1 MVLPI
6 YSQIGRQIPQTT
18 TSRLKK
24 KDLLNMAP
32 HPPHKNHCL
41 KHHIANPPALITV
54 VSKTNES
61 FMHNFVPRKVCCK
74 IHSPSPIV
82 HCFSLSSSAATYT
95 LDWPTCHVI
104 ANGPTMVKP
113 IGTKNPQHFLANIVS
128 PMTTLEL
135 NQMFFVAAFNFE
147 TKLLFA
153 LAFFPRFL
161 EALHGQCASIFY
173 ITKYRLGGNITTP
186 TT

>member
-1 MVLPI
+1 
-6 YSQIGRQIPQTT
+6 
-18 TSRLKK
+18 
-24 KDLLNMAP
+24 
-32 HPPHKNHCL
+32 
-41 KHHIANPPALITV
+41 
-54 VSKTNES
+54 
-61 FMHNFVPRKVCCK
+61 
-74 IHSPSPIV
+74 
-82 HCFSLSSSAATYT
+82 
-95 LDWPTCHVI
+95 
-104 ANGPTMVKP
+104 MVKP

-147 TKLLFA
+147 TKVAFGLS
-153 LAFFPRFL
+153 FFPRFL